1 MSPAPSGAT
10 PWRALVATHLAAVAV
25 GFWTAPRELID
36 TAVKQSGMFTT
47 DTMHILSATVL
58 SLRAENKLL
67 VYSYK
72 GEAHVAVRRTE
83 FWLLHGS
90 QELTVPATVGFY
102 LDLSDLT
109 LDRVKYDERA
119 KLVTVTLPPLRLGE
133 IAFQHEVVRTANG
146 GILTFNESTVAELN
160 RVNFSQARRVF
171 TKQAQDVSLVQAA
184 QRQAK
189 ENVQAYFEVPLRIVG
204 HPEVNVVATFAH
216 TG

>member
-1 MSPAPSGAT
+1 MT
-10 PWRALVATHLAAVAV
+10 DRWKVVTATHLAAAAA
-25 GFWTAPRELID
+25 GFLVAPRELLD
-36 TAVKQSGMFTT
+36 TTVKQSGIFTT

-58 SLRAENKLL
+58 SVRAENRLL

-109 LDRVKYDERA
+109 LDRVKYDDRA
-119 KLVTVTLPPLRLGE
+119 KLVTVTLPPLRLGD
-133 IAFQHEVVRTANG
+133 IAFQPEAARTANG
-146 GILTFNESTVAELN
+146 GLLTYNQATVDELN
-160 RVNFSQARRVF
+160 RINFGQARRAF
-171 TKQAQDVSLVQAA
+171 TKQAQDVSLVKAA

-189 ENVQAYFEVPLRIVG
+189 ENVQGYFEVPLRIVG
-204 HPEVNVVATFAH
+204 HPELQVVATFDH
-216 TG
+216 HG